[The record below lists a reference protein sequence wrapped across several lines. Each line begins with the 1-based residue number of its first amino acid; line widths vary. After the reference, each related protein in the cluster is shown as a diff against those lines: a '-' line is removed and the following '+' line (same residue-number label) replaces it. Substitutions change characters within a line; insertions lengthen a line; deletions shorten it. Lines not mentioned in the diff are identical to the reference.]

1 MTHSVLLHH
10 VRKLYTGG
18 DGAESTIVNITTSIF
33 RHFKE
38 IPIQRDDSI
47 TCGAVIRKPNQV

>member
-1 MTHSVLLHH
+1 MLLHH